1 MRSLVHFI
9 PIVTTLVA
17 ILFAPR
23 VLRRWRAKRPAPHLF
38 WWGLGIV
45 LYGVGTFTESWTT
58 LFGWN
63 EWVFRS
69 WYVSGALLGGA
80 PLAQGTAYLL
90 LQRRTANVLAVLL
103 VTTVAVASVGVFL
116 TPIDMSLVESHR
128 LTGSVMEWQGVR
140 LFSPFINTYAFIF
153 LAGGAALSAWR
164 FRKDPSARHRVVGN
178 VFIAV
183 GALLPGIGG
192 MATRMGHT
200 EVLYVMELIG
210 LLLIWTGYRYNVR
223 PQADSLRGQGSD
235 ARSRGVRGRE
245 AALRA

>member
-9 PIVTTLVA
+9 PILTTLVA
-17 ILFAPR
+17 FFFAPR
-23 VLRRWRAKRPAPHLF
+23 VLGRWRRKRPAPHLF

-69 WYVSGALLGGA
+69 WYVAGALLGGA

-90 LQRRTANVLAVLL
+90 LSRRTANVLAGLL
-103 VTTVAVASVGVFL
+103 VAAVAVASVGVFL
-116 TPIDMSLVESHR
+116 TPIDMSLVETHR

-153 LAGGAALSAWR
+153 LVGGAALSAWR
-164 FRKDPSARHRVVGN
+164 FRNDASARHRVVGN

-200 EVLYVMELIG
+200 EVLYVMELVG

-223 PQADSLRGQGSD
+223 PGAVGAP
-235 ARSRGVRGRE
+235 ARETLVEDEVEGAVARV
-245 AALRA
+245 